1 MNTRGQLIVS
11 VMFQVISR
19 KRRTTGNLHV
29 KVKEARHLQCKTT
42 DGIFAKCRM
51 LPQGIFSSRKKTKII
66 KNTANPVW
74 DQLYTFDRQFL
85 DELKEERV
93 LEITLWD
100 NNDGSRLIYVGG
112 LHLGPA
118 PGASARRN
126 ASTGEEVK
134 HWETIYANPG
144 EWVEVKHTLRPTM
157 NC

>member
-1 MNTRGQLIVS
+1 M
-11 VMFQVISR
+11 ISK
-19 KRRTTGNLHV
+19 KRRTKGNLCV
-29 KVKEARHLQCKTT
+29 KVKEALQLQCKTT
-42 DGIFAKCRM
+42 DGIFAKCHM
-51 LPQGIFSSRKKTKII
+51 LPQRIFSNKKKTKVI

-74 DQLYTFDRQFL
+74 DQLYTFDKHFL
-85 DELKEERV
+85 DELVAERV

-126 ASTGEEVK
+126 VWMDSTGEEVK
-134 HWETIYANPG
+134 HWEAIFANPG